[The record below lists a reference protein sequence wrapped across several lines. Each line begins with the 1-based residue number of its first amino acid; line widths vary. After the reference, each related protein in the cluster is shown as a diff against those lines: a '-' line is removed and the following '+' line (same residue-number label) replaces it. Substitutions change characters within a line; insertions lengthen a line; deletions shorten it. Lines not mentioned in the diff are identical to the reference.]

1 MKFHHRNYEFRPPYR
16 QEDRKAGKLNLLA
29 RFMRAYL
36 GPYRWTIALCVL
48 LAALDYCGS
57 FYLLAYYN
65 KVVVDSILV
74 VAPAAAKPANS
85 RTAPDIGKLS
95 DREPTAFEQERRRE
109 QTARPRAQAGLDRR
123 LDVGTRI
130 TWRPD
135 DAGRRLA
142 VIFVLYIITL
152 AFSNWMNR
160 LAARR
165 RIRISQAM
173 AANLRAD
180 MHAKVLKLSLGYQ
193 ATHTTGRLMARILSD
208 VSTVADQLL
217 GLIVSVCSLAAIIIF
232 GFLLLAIIDW
242 RMAAIVLFCLPL
254 YVLIYKA
261 ARSGL
266 RRVNVEISHTN
277 ACLYGLV
284 SQKLDAI
291 KMIQACGREPKER
304 LTFHRLSACFL
315 RDVMRQN
322 RLGGATGYSAEIVSG
337 LASNG
342 VLFLYGIFRVL
353 NGVIT
358 LGQMMYAWGTAGALF
373 GPVLQLSGLNVTISN
388 LLVYLNRLA
397 EVMDEPA
404 RIQDAPDAVD
414 LPAPLRQGITLDHV
428 SFAYA
433 PESAP
438 VLKDIS
444 LEIPAGR
451 WVCVMGASGA
461 GKTTLL
467 HLLARLFEPDAGAIS
482 YDGIP
487 VDKIRLLSLRR
498 RLALVP
504 QEAQIISGT
513 VRDNICYGIP
523 DAEPGDIVA
532 AARAAE
538 FHEFVMG
545 LKVQYE
551 TILGEKGASL
561 SGGQRQ
567 RLSLARALLTK
578 PEILLLDDCTSALDA
593 EIEYRIQETLAR
605 ILAGKTA
612 VIVTQRVSMAQR
624 CHRIYV
630 LEDGAIGEQGTHDQ
644 LARQNGFYARLV
656 ERQTQA

>member
-1 MKFHHRNYEFRPPYR
+1 MKFHHRNYAFRPPYHPK
-16 QEDRKAGKLNLLA
+16 DRKAGKLNLLA

-36 GPYRWTIALCVL
+36 GPYRWTITLCVL
-48 LAALDYCGS
+48 LVVLDYCGA

-74 VAPAAAKPANS
+74 VVPVASKSVSRQKAPAV
-85 RTAPDIGKLS
+85 RQLT
-95 DREPTAFEQERRRE
+95 DRDSTSFGLERRQE
-109 QTARPRAQAGLDRR
+109 QTAWPRAQTGLDRR

-130 TWRPD
+130 AWRPA
-135 DAGRRLA
+135 DAGRRLG
-142 VIFVLYIITL
+142 VIFVLYIVTL

-160 LAARR
+160 LAAHR
-165 RIRISQAM
+165 RIRVSQAM
-173 AANLRAD
+173 AACLRAD

-193 ATHTTGRLMARILSD
+193 TTHTPGRLMARILSD

-217 GLIVSVCSLAAIIIF
+217 GLIISVCSLVAIIVF
-232 GFLLLAIIDW
+232 GFLLLVIIDW
-242 RMAAIVLFCLPL
+242 RMAVIVLVSLPL

-261 ARSGL
+261 AHANL
-266 RRVNVEISHTN
+266 RRVNIELSHTN
-277 ACLYGLV
+277 TCLYGLV
-284 SQKLDAI
+284 SQKLDAM

-304 LTFHRLSACFL
+304 LTFHRLAACFF
-315 RDVMRQN
+315 RDVLWQN

-353 NGVIT
+353 NGAIT
-358 LGQMMYAWGTAGALF
+358 LGQMMYAWGTAAALF
-373 GPVLQLSGLNVTISN
+373 GPVLQLSYLNVTVSN

-397 EVMDEPA
+397 EVMDEPV

-414 LPAPLRQGITLDHV
+414 LSVPLKQGITLNHV
-428 SFAYA
+428 RFAYA

-438 VLKDIS
+438 VLQDIS
-444 LEIPAGR
+444 LVIPAGQ
-451 WVCVMGASGA
+451 WVCIMGASGA

-467 HLLARLFEPDAGAIS
+467 HLLARLFEPDAGEIL

-487 VDKIRLLSLRR
+487 VNKIRILSLHR

-513 VRDNICYGIP
+513 VRDNICYGFP
-523 DAEPGDIVA
+523 DAEPKDIIA

-538 FHEFVMG
+538 FHEFIMSMQ
-545 LKVQYE
+545 VQYE

-561 SGGQRQ
+561 SGGQKQ
-567 RLSLARALLTK
+567 RLSLARALLTQ

-593 EIEYRIQETLAR
+593 EIEHRIQETLAR
-605 ILAGKTA
+605 ILVGKTA

-630 LEDGAIGEQGTHDQ
+630 LENGVISEQGTHDQ
-644 LARQNGFYARLV
+644 LAAQNGFYARLV
-656 ERQTQA
+656 ARQTKA